1 VQSGQLTNVYV
12 VDQRHWA
19 TSFFVQDDWKVNPKL
34 SLNLGLRYDF
44 ITPALEAENR
54 QTNFIPEGGGRLIFA
69 SDGSLEDRGLV
80 KTDKNNF
87 APRIGVVYKAT
98 EKTVLRGGYG
108 IFYNLFDRIGS
119 EDQLALNPPGL
130 TNNAVAVGGTSTTP
144 IFLLRDGFPPAFRSP
159 INLDPAAGDLR
170 RLRLRAVSADAP
182 KTTIH
187 QFSVGAQRQ
196 VGEAFVASV
205 DFVGSYGKNL
215 ARLVNLNQPPGGSG
229 ALPFP
234 NFGFIEWRDHTAESS
249 YKGMDLSLERRF
261 ARGYSFGL
269 AYTLSEARD
278 EASEHL
284 SASGSPSFPQDAR
297 NPDAWEGPSDFDVRH
312 RFVAN
317 FVAELPFGEG
327 KRWATD
333 GAARALL
340 GDWMLSGIFTAR
352 TGRPFTVRQSSNNV
366 GANMTG
372 LPNQVGDPE
381 GPETVEQWF
390 NPAAFERVPSG
401 TFGNVRRNSLRG
413 PGWKGLDL
421 SLARRIGFTDDVA
434 VTLRWDVFNVFN
446 TTNFGL
452 PESNVNSSSVGR
464 INSLAGDP
472 RLMQLSL
479 RLQF

>member
-1 VQSGQLTNVYV
+1 
-12 VDQRHWA
+12 
-19 TSFFVQDDWKVNPKL
+19 
-34 SLNLGLRYDF
+34 
-44 ITPALEAENR
+44 
-54 QTNFIPEGGGRLIFA
+54 
-69 SDGSLEDRGLV
+69 
-80 KTDKNNF
+80 
-87 APRIGVVYKAT
+87 
-98 EKTVLRGGYG
+98 
-108 IFYNLFDRIGS
+108 
-119 EDQLALNPPGL
+119 
-130 TNNAVAVGGTSTTP
+130 VAVGGTSTTP
-144 IFLLRDGFPPAFRSP
+144 IFFLRDGFPGSFRAP

-170 RLRLRAVSADAP
+170 RLRLRAVSEDAP

-196 VGEAFVASV
+196 VGEAFVASI
-205 DFVGSYGKNL
+205 DLVGSYGKNL

-229 ALPFP
+229 PLPYP

-249 YKGMDLSLERRF
+249 YKGKDLSLERRF
-261 ARGYSFGL
+261 ARGYSFGV

-312 RFVAN
+312 RFVTN
-317 FVAELPFGEG
+317 FVVELPFGEG
-327 KRWATD
+327 KRWAND

-352 TGRPFTVRQSSNNV
+352 SGRPFTVRQGNNNV
-366 GANMTG
+366 GQGMTG
-372 LPNQVGDPE
+372 LPNQVGDPD

-390 NPAAFERVPSG
+390 NPGAFERVTSG
-401 TFGNVRRNSLRG
+401 TFGNVRRNTLRG

-421 SLARRIGFTDDVA
+421 SLARRIGFTDRVA
-434 VTLRWDVFNVFN
+434 VTARWDVFNVFN

-452 PESNVNSSSVGR
+452 PNSDINSSSVAT
-464 INSLAGDP
+464 ISSLAGDP